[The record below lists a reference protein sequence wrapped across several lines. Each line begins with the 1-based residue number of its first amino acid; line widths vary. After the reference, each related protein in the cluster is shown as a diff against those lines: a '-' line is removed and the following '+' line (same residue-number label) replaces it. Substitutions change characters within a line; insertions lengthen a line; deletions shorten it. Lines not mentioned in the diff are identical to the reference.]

1 MALVFPQALAPVQG
15 GVIAPGASG
24 LVEPVATGD
33 EAVGRG
39 GIVSGVR
46 NHPPVAPLLGEL
58 LTDRDHA
65 LLQALA
71 PPRRHDPTAGK
82 IGRITPLRRRY
93 DQAKRNHLPLIKAH
107 PPPAVFGKI
116 RLVIRQAMQL
126 HCSQCF
132 LVVRT

>member
-1 MALVFPQALAPVQG
+1 MALVFPQALAPIQG
-15 GVIAPGASG
+15 DLIAPGVSR
-24 LVEPVATGD
+24 LVELVTTRD

-39 GIVSGVR
+39 EIVGGVR

-65 LLQALA
+65 LLQAFA

-82 IGRITPLRRRY
+82 IGRVTPLRRRY

-107 PPPAVFGKI
+107 PPPTVFGKI
-116 RLVIRQAMQL
+116 RLVIRQTMQL

-132 LVVRT
+132 FVVRA